1 MEDDLAWIAAARKA
15 VADIRPSSIVAYPDR
30 VHLWLPQPLPVKD
43 LEWLDTQ
50 CGEQMYVRTRPKRWQ
65 RSYQQHLQLPQPTP
79 AALRFLS
86 KCNGALMNYAEPAM
100 DWIFNDCEQN
110 EHAGATVRQYVVK
123 RHHREQQGV
132 HTVREATRYT
142 APRRSSSNLVVYAD
156 RTSRTTGELDC
167 THIEL
172 RLRRPALQRAGLHTI
187 KDLVE
192 MDSRAFWLAR
202 LILRAVDPDRFG
214 RSYRVHVEGNRKRNG
229 ICEDDGEVG
238 RRLIRV
244 CGGTTQEV
252 IDSYRNRFNV
262 SRCLVDLDV
271 SHLLPEGVENGVEN
285 SRMEVNGRMCRRDN
299 GIVGVSDQLSPLIIE
314 QRHTPTCTSSTR
326 PEHEPTTNNKHIG
339 DERALQVTDEA
350 TARNDPQRPTH
361 LRARKHANLSRRGR
375 RTIAAW
381 QEV

>member
-1 MEDDLAWIAAARKA
+1 MRDLASIAAARKA
-15 VADIRPSSIVAYPDR
+15 VGDIRPSSIVAYLDR

-50 CGEQMYVRTRPKRWQ
+50 CGEEMYVRTRPKRWQ

-79 AALRFLS
+79 AALHFLS
-86 KCNGALMNYAEPAM
+86 KRNGALMNYAEPAM
-100 DWIFNDCEQN
+100 DWMFNDCEQN

-142 APRRSSSNLVVYAD
+142 APRRSSSNLVIYAD

-172 RLRRPALQRAGLHTI
+172 RLRGVRALQRAGIHGL

-192 MDSRAFWLAR
+192 MDTRAFWLPR
-202 LILRAVDPDRFG
+202 LILKAVDPDEFG
-214 RSYRVHVEGNRKRNG
+214 RSYRVQVEGNRKRNG
-229 ICEDDGEVG
+229 ICEEDGEVG

-244 CGGTTQEV
+244 CGGSTQEV

-262 SRCLVDLDV
+262 GRCLVDLEV
-271 SHLLPEGVENGVEN
+271 GHLLPEGVEKEVGKGVEN
-285 SRMEVNGRMCRRDN
+285 RGVEVNGRMCRRDN
-299 GIVGVSDQLSPLIIE
+299 RIRKVSDHLAPLIIE
-314 QRHTPTCTSSTR
+314 QRQTANGMHNN
-326 PEHEPTTNNKHIG
+326 TN
-339 DERALQVTDEA
+339 T
-350 TARNDPQRPTH
+350 
-361 LRARKHANLSRRGR
+361 
-375 RTIAAW
+375 
-381 QEV
+381 